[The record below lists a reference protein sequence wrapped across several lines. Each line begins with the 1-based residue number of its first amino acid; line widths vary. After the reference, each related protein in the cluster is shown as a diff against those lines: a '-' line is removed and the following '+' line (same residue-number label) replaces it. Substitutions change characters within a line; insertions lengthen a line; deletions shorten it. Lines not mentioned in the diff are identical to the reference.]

1 MITRRRESSALL
13 RVGIVLVFAVGVGVG
28 KWVGIW

>member
-13 RVGIVLVFAVGVGVG
+13 RVGIVLVFAVGAWAGRWMG
-28 KWVGIW
+28 WW